1 MKSLQNPILANN
13 LCDDPSVGG
22 DIKSSFGVTAGTSHL
37 ENNIDYAP
45 ILPVSTK
52 ILFGLFEV
60 PSVVYGCV
68 NILLAVYG
76 YVSFVLS
83 YSLRLNRSA
92 SLYSIAVQHTAFVIF
107 TFFVVGTWIVIPVAQ
122 SLSLFVPRTDI
133 EVTRYIPM
141 SLYNH
146 FFMVANPG
154 FELNPRLPSDIE
166 NFGLLRSYA
175 FKQSCAMRGFLAVLL
190 VMYSTSLALDDQS
203 ASSSSAYFW
212 YASLFVTVVL
222 NMRITLLCLWF
233 LPRMMSMACSD
244 YFTMRGYIG
253 PVRGTLHYELIM
265 EWWNYMAL

>member
-92 SLYSIAVQHTAFVIF
+92 SHYTIAVQHTTFVIF
-107 TFFVVGTWIVIPVAQ
+107 TYFVVGTWIVIPVAQ
-122 SLSLFVPRTDI
+122 SLSLFVPRQDV
-133 EVTRYIPM
+133 EATRYIPM

-154 FELNPRLPSDIE
+154 FELNPRMPSDIE
-166 NFGLLRSYA
+166 NFGLFRSYA
-175 FKQSCAMRGFLAVLL
+175 FKQSCFMRGLLAVLL
-190 VMYSTSLALDDQS
+190 AMYSTSLALDHQS
-203 ASSSSAYFW
+203 ASSSSAYFC
-212 YASLFVTVVL
+212 YASFVVTIVL
-222 NMRITLLCLWF
+222 NMKITLLCVWF
-233 LPRMMSMACSD
+233 IPRMMPLTCSEW
-244 YFTMRGYIG
+244 FSKRGYIG
-253 PVRGTLHYELIM
+253 PVRGTYHYELVIEM
-265 EWWNYMAL
+265 WNYVAK